1 MSANALM
8 GAPEV
13 SKVMRIKRLL
23 NIAIACL
30 LFFSLAILGPGQNSD
45 RVTAT
50 SAVAE
55 LIAGNAHHVAH
66 RYQHPHETANRQRQ
80 LVSGQNPHAEILS
93 CADSRVPPELIFD
106 QGLGDLFIVR
116 VAGNVVSDIELGSL
130 EYGADHLH
138 IPLLVVLGHQ
148 HCGAVTAAVE
158 GGRAEG
164 HIGALI
170 NLLRPA
176 VEKTRG
182 LPGDPVENAV
192 KANVEIV
199 VKQLRT
205 STPVLAELV
214 SQGKLRVVGALY
226 SLDTGIVTWLPDTP

>member
-1 MSANALM
+1 M
-8 GAPEV
+8 
-13 SKVMRIKRLL
+13 IKTLL
-23 NIAIACL
+23 NIAIASL
-30 LFFSLAILGPGQNSD
+30 LFGSLTMLGPGQKSEVA
-45 RVTAT
+45 VTAD
-50 SAVAE
+50 SVVAE
-55 LIAGNAHHVAH
+55 LSAGNAHHVAH
-66 RYQHPHETANRQRQ
+66 RYQHPHQNANRQRE
-80 LVSGQNPHAEILS
+80 LVSSQNPHAEILS

-116 VAGNVVSDIELGSL
+116 VAGNVVSDTELGSL
-130 EYGADHLH
+130 EYGAEHLH
-138 IPLLVVLGHQ
+138 VPLLVVLGHQ

-158 GGRAEG
+158 GGGDDG
-164 HIGALI
+164 HIAALI

-192 KANVEIV
+192 KANVEMV

-214 SQGKLRVVGALY
+214 SHGKLKVVGAVY
-226 SLDTGIVTWLPDTP
+226 SLDTGKVTWLPDTL